1 MTNPSNAVGTNAGYN
16 GRTSVKAFN
25 DVLASMTK
33 GVLSGW
39 ACAPS
44 SGMTVTIGGSGNE
57 RDVAVAEDNAGN
69 RTTINNRSGAPIS
82 VTLADAPT
90 TNSRIDAIVAY
101 VESNFQGAG
110 ATDVDFPSGVGLITV
125 SGTTAANPVVPTD
138 TQIRDAITADGA
150 TGTSA
155 YYVVL
160 ATILV
165 GTNVT
170 TIGSG
175 VITQGGRSAVASN
188 VITQFNSADSIT
200 TIANVTI
207 DVKDFTL
214 AQSSDGSTFK
224 FYGQLWVSNSAS
236 SNKPMTPV
244 AVTGLSGYY
253 GIDTGLTLNTAP
265 SSGYVVNHAGPNA
278 IYKSNTAIGT
288 AVIGVS
294 DQAFAVGT
302 NGHIYICVTT
312 SSDGLWVEGKGSRR
326 FFYLPC
332 LYFNK
337 NFGDV

>member
-39 ACAPS
+39 ACEPS
-44 SGMTVTIGGSGNE
+44 SGMTVTIGGSGDE

-82 VTLADAPT
+82 ITIGDAPT

-101 VESNFQGAG
+101 VESNFQGVG
-110 ATDVDFPSGVGLITV
+110 ASDVDFPSGVGLITV

-175 VITQGGRSAVASN
+175 VITQGGRSAVASS
-188 VITQFNSADSIT
+188 VISQFNSTDTIT
-200 TIANVTI
+200 TIPNVTI
-207 DVKDFTL
+207 DGKSLTL
-214 AQSSDGSTFK
+214 AQSDDGSTFK
-224 FYGQLWVSNSAS
+224 FYGNLFVSNSS
-236 SNKPMTPV
+236 SSSKQMTPV
-244 AVTGLSGYY
+244 AVTGVSGYY
-253 GIDTGLTLNTAP
+253 GIDTGMVLNNTT
-265 SSGYVVNHAGPNA
+265 SGFVVGHAGTNA
-278 IYKSNTAIGT
+278 IIKNN
-288 AVIGVS
+288 AVMNMS
-294 DQAFAVGT
+294 DQAFAVGS
-302 NGHIYICVTT
+302 NGHIYICITT
-312 SSDGLWVEGKGSRR
+312 SSGGAWIEGNGSRR
-326 FFYLPC
+326 FFYAPC

-337 NFGDV
+337 NFGDA